1 MKFSSKKDE
10 PLKRGIVKLLEGAGE
25 PMSARQILNAL
36 NYDGHI
42 GRLAQVLS
50 AMVSVNQLDRAGNS
64 GRYKYALA
72 SSNRGMSAPM
82 RPLKID
88 YTPPRRSPIEDAPS
102 LPVERHIEQLRAGR
116 P

>member
-1 MKFSSKKDE
+1 MSYSSKKDE
-10 PLKRGIVKLLEGAGE
+10 PTKQAIIQLLEGSEE

-36 NYDGHI
+36 NYDGHV
-42 GRLAQVLS
+42 GRLTQVLS
-50 AMVSVNQLDRAGNS
+50 YMSSVKQLDRTGQS

-72 SSNRGMSAPM
+72 ASNRGMSVPM

-102 LPVERHIEQLRAGR
+102 LPVARHIEQLRNGR